1 MGLFVQV
8 KRVLDNCQKEFSPVY
23 AYKEGSW
30 SNHEMLKMASE
41 EHEVSVSRVSHSA
54 VPSV

>member
-8 KRVLDNCQKEFSPVY
+8 KMVLDNCQKEFSPVY